1 MPYCFIYKYDCYCHF
16 ISWRLQEKVKTV
28 PAFFIILHL
37 PKCLFHFWLYS
48 GNPTRK
54 PGWILFERKK
64 ESEYNTTN
72 LLSQIKWI
80 CGYFALDICVSP
92 AKIVGTLH
100 FLFKIKQE
108 LWVSSPKYRSPWMS
122 LLKNS
127 LLRIKHL
134 ECCCLLFNRNR
145 PENGSATHQ

>member
-1 MPYCFIYKYDCYCHF
+1 MLYCFIYKYDCYWHF
-16 ISWRLQEKVKTV
+16 ISWRSQEKVKTV
-28 PAFFIILHL
+28 LAFFYYSSFAKIFISFLAIEWKPNVKTRMNII
-37 PKCLFHFWLYS
+37 W
-48 GNPTRK
+48 
-54 PGWILFERKK
+54 KK
-64 ESEYNTTN
+64 ESEFNTTN

-92 AKIVGTLH
+92 ANIVGTLY

-108 LWVSSPKYRSPWMS
+108 LWVNSPKYRRPWMS

-134 ECCCLLFNRNR
+134 ECCCLVFNRNR

>member
-1 MPYCFIYKYDCYCHF
+1 MLLSLYLLKITGKSEDSACFFYYSSFTKMF
-16 ISWRLQEKVKTV
+16 ISFL
-28 PAFFIILHL
+28 AI
-37 PKCLFHFWLYS
+37 Y